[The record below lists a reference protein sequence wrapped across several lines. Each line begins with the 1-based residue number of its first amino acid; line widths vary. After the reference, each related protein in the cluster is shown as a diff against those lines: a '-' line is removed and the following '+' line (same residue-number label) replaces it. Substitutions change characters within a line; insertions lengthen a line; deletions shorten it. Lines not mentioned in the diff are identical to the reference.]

1 MRLFGF
7 LRRSEPPR
15 PIRRTVKPWNPDD
28 LTDEQRAKLID
39 LMVCSDMESG
49 HERVAC
55 TEAALDLIDSVS
67 R

>member
-7 LRRSEPPR
+7 PRKSEPPR
-15 PIRRTVKPWNPDD
+15 PVRRAVKPWNPDD
-28 LTDEQRAKLID
+28 LTDEQRAELID
-39 LMVCSDMESG
+39 LMVWTDMESG
-49 HERVAC
+49 HERVAR